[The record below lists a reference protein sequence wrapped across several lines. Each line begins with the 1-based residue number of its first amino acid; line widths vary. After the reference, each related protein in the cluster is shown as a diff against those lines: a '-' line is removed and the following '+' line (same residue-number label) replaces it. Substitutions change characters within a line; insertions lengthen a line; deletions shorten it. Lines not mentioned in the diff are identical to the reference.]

1 MKKILMA
8 SLIAGALA
16 LPAMALAQKTEVRVG
31 FTTDAFN
38 LDPGNY
44 RNRETETILGNMYN
58 GLFTHDSA
66 MKAVPDLVESAQQK
80 DDRTYIFKLHKGVK
94 FHSGDELTADDVVFT
109 FERIITP
116 KAIGGVSSPRA
127 SLLGPLKEVK
137 ALDRYT
143 VEFIMDKPWPI
154 LQAMLPFQQVVSK
167 KFVEKIGDRAYA
179 TREDGTGPFKLVEWR
194 KGDSMAME
202 KFADY
207 WKGAPKID
215 RVVYK
220 VMPENSSRVAALLAG
235 DIQIAK
241 DIPIDSL
248 EQVKNSGTATVMQV
262 NGTRS
267 FFISMN
273 NKKPPFDNVLVRQAA
288 NYAINKKLII
298 DKVLKGTAVPLNGV
312 LSPDAFGF
320 DKNLPAYDFDLKKAK
335 ALLAQAGH
343 PKGIDV
349 TLETDG
355 SQSEMAQILSSL
367 LAKAGIRAKVVIGEL
382 STLKQKWASADNK
395 GDMFLTS
402 WGNASLDPDD
412 IMMPTI
418 RSGGRG
424 NSANYSNPEVDR
436 LLDAASVETNARKR
450 AELFRQVQEIVHKD
464 APWVFLW
471 LPQDIYG
478 VSKRLAGFTPRADS
492 QIDLSKAYLK

>member
-1 MKKILMA
+1 MIRA
-8 SLIAGALA
+8 LIAGMLA
-16 LPAMALAQKTEVRVG
+16 GTLMLPVQAAPKTTEVRVG
-31 FTTDAFN
+31 YTTDAFN

-44 RNRETETILGNMYN
+44 RNRETETILDNMYD
-58 GLFTHDSA
+58 GLFTHDQA
-66 MKAVPDLVESAQQK
+66 MKVIPDLVEHAQQK
-80 DDRTYIFKLHKGVK
+80 DDRTYIFTLHKGVK
-94 FHSGDELTADDVVFT
+94 FHSGGELTADDVVFT
-109 FERIITP
+109 FERILTP
-116 KAIGGVSSPRA
+116 NAIGGTSSPRV

-143 VEFIMDKPWPI
+143 VEFILSKPWPI
-154 LQAMLPFQQVVSK
+154 LEAMLPFQQVVSK
-167 KFVEKIGDRAYA
+167 AYVQKVGDAAFA
-179 TREDGTGPFKLVEWR
+179 TQEDGTGPFKLVEWR
-194 KGDSMAME
+194 KGDSMVME

-220 VMPENSSRVAALLAG
+220 VMPENASRVAALLAG

-241 DIPIDSL
+241 DVPIDSL
-248 EQVKNSGTATVMQV
+248 DQVNRSGVAKIMKV
-262 NGTRS
+262 NGTRT
-267 FFISMN
+267 FFISLN
-273 NKKPPFDNVLVRQAA
+273 NKRPPFDNVLVRRAA
-288 NYAINKKLII
+288 NYAINKQLII

-320 DKNLPAYDFDLKKAK
+320 DKHLPAYNFDLKKAK

-343 PKGIDV
+343 PNGIDV

-382 STLKQKWASADNK
+382 STLKQKWASASNT

-412 IMMPTI
+412 IIMPTI
-418 RSGGRG
+418 HTGGRG
-424 NSANYSNPEVDR
+424 NSANYSNPKVDQ
-436 LLDAASVETNARKR
+436 LLDAASVETHPEKR
-450 AELFRQVQEIVHKD
+450 AALFVQAQELIHQD

-478 VSKRLAGFTPRADS
+478 VSNKLAGFTPRPDS
-492 QIDLSKAYLK
+492 RMDLSRAYLK

>member
-1 MKKILMA
+1 MKRILMA
-8 SLIAGALA
+8 GFIAGALA
-16 LPAMALAQKTEVRVG
+16 LHAMAMAQKTEVQVG

-44 RNRETETILGNMYN
+44 RNRETETILRNMYD
-58 GLFTHDSA
+58 GLFTHDNA
-66 MKAVPDLVESAQQK
+66 MKVVPDLVESSEQK
-80 DDRTYIFKLHKGVK
+80 DDRTYLFKLRRGVK
-94 FHSGDELTADDVVFT
+94 FHNGDELTADDVVFT

-116 KAIGGVSSPRA
+116 KAIGGTSSPRV
-127 SLLGPLKEVK
+127 SLLGPLKEIK
-137 ALDRYT
+137 ALDPYT
-143 VEFIMDKPWPI
+143 VEFILDKPWPI
-154 LQAMLPFQQVVSK
+154 LKAMLPFQQVVSR
-167 KFVEKIGDRAYA
+167 KFVEKIGDKAFA
-179 TREDGTGPFKLVEWR
+179 TQENGTGPFKLVEWR
-194 KGDSMAME
+194 KGDSITME
-202 KFADY
+202 KFSDY

-215 RVVYK
+215 RLVYK

-248 EQVKNSGTATVMQV
+248 AQVRNSATATVMQV
-262 NGTRS
+262 NGTRT
-267 FFISMN
+267 FFISLN
-273 NKKPPFDNVLVRQAA
+273 NKKPPFDNVLVRRAA
-288 NYAINKKLII
+288 NYAVNKKLII

-320 DKNLPAYDFDLKKAK
+320 DKDLPSYDFDLKKAK
-335 ALLAQAGH
+335 ALLAEAGH
-343 PKGIDV
+343 PSGIDV

-382 STLKQKWASADNK
+382 GTLKQKWASPDNQ

-412 IMMPTI
+412 IIMPVI

-424 NSANYSNPEVDR
+424 NSANYSNPDVDK
-436 LLDAASVETNARKR
+436 LLDAASIETNAEKR
-450 AELFRQVQEIVHKD
+450 ADLFKQAQVIINKD

-478 VSKRLAGFTPRADS
+478 VSNRLVGFTPRADS